1 MEGVVKSRLATLL
14 LILGLLITGTTAI
27 VAYLARTVLDEEA
40 FSSRVVDALQ
50 RPAASAYVAQRIADG
65 VVAANRDLTGIK
77 PVIATFAQ
85 AMVNSSAFQALVQR
99 AAREAHHVLFS
110 EGAENVM
117 LSVPDVGVLLRGT
130 LETVS
135 PELAKKVPADIRTV
149 IDTRIKGAVA
159 TRVVSILRAAVRV
172 RLIARFGMLFGL
184 LLVGLGVALA
194 PRRRQALLNAGT
206 GLLAVAAV
214 LGLLGPMGRA
224 AITGAFAE
232 PQLSAALGD
241 VWSAFAS
248 GLAPWAIGLGI
259 VAVIVVASAGA
270 LMDRAQLRQAVLRAL
285 SEVGGTQATPRR
297 EAARLALVLVLG
309 AFAVAAPLDTLAALT
324 VAAGV
329 LLLVAA
335 VFGLVGLAAPHGL
348 ATADTTPVRFNP
360 ALSVAVAVVILT
372 AAGMGAAAMAVRF
385 RPEGVEAAEG
395 GVLEC
400 NGAAALC
407 DRRLDQVTF
416 AGAHNAMGSADNPHW
431 LFPNQDV
438 NVARLL
444 QKGVRA
450 FMLDVWNGHV
460 VDNVVKTD
468 FASEDDRKKFEKA
481 IGPEAF
487 AAAMRIRDR
496 LVGEGGPIGVYM
508 CHGFCE
514 LGAMPFDTALSQF
527 KQFLVKNPDE
537 VVLVI
542 LEDYVAPAEVDS
554 AVQRAGLLPYAYRG
568 PSKGPLPTLRELIA
582 ANQRLFIMGE
592 HNTDSIPWYYPA
604 YQVMQETPY
613 TFEAPEDFSCKPNR
627 GEPGNPL
634 LLVNHWIE
642 TTPAPRP
649 SNAALVNAEPALLA
663 RARECKRVRGKVPNV
678 IAVDFAATGDVVAAA
693 AVLNGLAPPT
703 APGGAP

>member
-1 MEGVVKSRLATLL
+1 MKSRIANVV
-14 LILGLLITGTTAI
+14 LILGLLTTGTTAI
-27 VAYLARTVLDEEA
+27 VAYLARTVLDEDA
-40 FSSRVVDALQ
+40 FSSRVVSALQ
-50 RPAASAYVAQRIADG
+50 RPAASAFVAQRIADA

-85 AMVNSSAFQALVQR
+85 AMVASTPFQALVKR

-110 EGAENVM
+110 QGAENVM

-149 IDTRIKGAVA
+149 IDTRIRGTIA
-159 TRVVSILRAAVRV
+159 TRVVGILRTALRV
-172 RLIARFGMLFGL
+172 RLIARFGMIFGL
-184 LLVGLGVALA
+184 LLVGLGVTLA

-214 LGLLGPMGRA
+214 LGLIGPMGRA
-224 AITGAFAE
+224 AITGAFAD

-248 GLAPWAIGLGI
+248 GLAPWATGLGI
-259 VAVIVVASAGA
+259 VAIIVIAGAGA
-270 LMDRAQLRQAVLRAL
+270 LLDRAQLRSAVGRAL
-285 SEVGGTQATPRR
+285 REVGSPQTTPRR
-297 EAARLALVLVLG
+297 EAARLALVLVIG
-309 AFAVAAPLDTLAALT
+309 AFAVAAPGATLATFT
-324 VAAGV
+324 VVAGV

-335 VFGLVGLAAPHGL
+335 VFGIVGLVAPRGL

-360 ALSVAVAVVILT
+360 ALSVALGVVVLS
-372 AAGMGAAAMAVRF
+372 AAGMAGAALALRF
-385 RPEGVEAAEG
+385 SPKAAVEAADA
-395 GVLEC
+395 VLEC
-400 NGAAALC
+400 NGAVALC
-407 DRRLDQVTF
+407 DRRLDQVTL

-431 LFPNQDV
+431 MFPNQDK

-444 QKGVRA
+444 ERGVRA

-468 FASEDDRKKFEKA
+468 FANEDDRKKFEKA

-496 LVGEGGPIGVYM
+496 LVGEGGPVGLYM

-514 LGAMPFDTALSQF
+514 LGALPFDTALAQL
-527 KQFLVKNPDE
+527 KRFLVANPDE
-537 VVLVI
+537 VVLVV
-542 LEDYVAPAEVDS
+542 LEDYVTPAEVDT
-554 AVQRAGLLPYAYRG
+554 AVQRSGLLPYLYRG
-568 PSKGPLPTLRELIA
+568 PSKGPLPTLRDLIGT
-582 ANQRLFIMGE
+582 NQRLFLMGE

-613 TFEAPEDFSCKPNR
+613 TFENPEEFSCKPNR
-627 GEPGNPL
+627 GDPGNPL

-642 TTPAPRP
+642 STPAPRP
-649 SNAALVNAEPALLA
+649 SNAEIVNAEPVLLA
-663 RARECKRVRGKVPNV
+663 RAAECKRVRGKVPNV
-678 IAVDFAATGDVVAAA
+678 IAVDFAATGDVIQAA
-693 AVLNGLAPPT
+693 AVLNGLAPPA
-703 APGGAP
+703 APKPAP

>member
-1 MEGVVKSRLATLL
+1 MKSRIANLL
-14 LILGLLITGTTAI
+14 LILGLLVTGTMAI
-27 VAYLARTVLDEEA
+27 VAYLSRTVLDEDA
-40 FSSRVVDALQ
+40 FSSRVVSALQ
-50 RPAASAYVAQRIADG
+50 RPAASAFVAQRIADG

-85 AMVNSSAFQALVQR
+85 AMVNSSPFRALVQR
-99 AAREAHHVLFS
+99 AAREAHHALFS
-110 EGAENVM
+110 QGAANIM

-130 LETVS
+130 LETIS
-135 PELAKKVPADIRTV
+135 PEIAKKVPTDIRTV
-149 IDTRIKGAVA
+149 IDTEIRGTVA
-159 TRVVSILRAAVRV
+159 TRVVNLLRAAVRI
-172 RLIARFGMLFGL
+172 RLAARFGMLFGL

-214 LGLLGPMGRA
+214 LGLLGPMGHA
-224 AITGAFAE
+224 AITGAFAD
-232 PQLSAALGD
+232 PPLSAALGD

-248 GLAPWAIGLGI
+248 GLTPWALGLGI
-259 VAVIVVASAGA
+259 VAVIVIAGAGA
-270 LMDRAQLRQAVLRAL
+270 LMDRAQLRAAVGRAL
-285 SEVGGTQATPRR
+285 SEIATPQPTPRR

-309 AFAVAAPLDTLAALT
+309 GFAVAAPGATLATLT
-324 VAAGV
+324 VVAGV

-335 VFGLVGLAAPHGL
+335 VFGVVGLVAPRGL
-348 ATADTTPVRFNP
+348 ATADATPVRFNP

-372 AAGMGAAAMAVRF
+372 AAGMGGAALALRF
-385 RPEGVEAAEG
+385 RPKVETATAG
-395 GVLEC
+395 ALLEC

-407 DRRLDQVTF
+407 DRRLDQVTL

-431 LFPNQDV
+431 MFPNQDQ

-450 FMLDVWNGHV
+450 FMLDVWHGHV

-468 FASEDDRKKFEKA
+468 FANEDDRKKFEKA

-496 LVGEGGPIGVYM
+496 LVGEGGPIGLYM

-514 LGAMPFDTALSQF
+514 LGAMPFDTALSQLRT
-527 KQFLVKNPDE
+527 FLVNNPDE

-542 LEDYVAPAEVDS
+542 LEDYVTPAEVDT
-554 AVQRAGLLPYAYRG
+554 AVRRAGLLPYLYRG
-568 PSKGPLPTLRELIA
+568 PSKAPLPTLRGLIGT
-582 ANQRLFIMGE
+582 NQRLFLMGE

-604 YQVMQETPY
+604 FQVMQETPY
-613 TFEAPEDFSCKPNR
+613 TFEKPEDFSCTPNR
-627 GEPGNPL
+627 GDPGNAL

-642 TTPAPRP
+642 STPAPRP
-649 SNAALVNAEPALLA
+649 SNAEIVNAEPVLLA
-663 RARECKRVRGKVPNV
+663 RARECKRVRGKLPNV
-678 IAVDFAATGDVVAAA
+678 IAVDFAATGDVVQAA
-693 AVLNGLAPPT
+693 AVLNGLAPPA
-703 APGGAP
+703 APKPAP

>member
-1 MEGVVKSRLATLL
+1 VKSRLATAL
-14 LILGLLITGTTAI
+14 LILGLLVTGTTAI
-27 VAYLARTVLDEEA
+27 VAYLARTVLDEDA
-40 FSSRVVDALQ
+40 FSSRVVSALQ
-50 RPAASAYVAQRIADG
+50 RPAASAFVAQRIADG
-65 VVAANRDLTGIK
+65 VIAANRDLTGIR
-77 PVIATFAQ
+77 PVITTFAQ
-85 AMVNSSAFQALVQR
+85 AMVTSTPFQALVKR

-130 LETVS
+130 LETIS
-135 PELAKKVPADIRTV
+135 PEIAKKVPADIRTV
-149 IDTRIKGAVA
+149 IDTRLRGAVA
-159 TRVVSILRAAVRV
+159 TRVVGILRAALRI
-172 RLIARFGMLFGL
+172 RLVARFGMIFGL

-224 AITGAFAE
+224 TITGAFAD
-232 PQLSAALGD
+232 PRLSAALGD

-248 GLAPWAIGLGI
+248 GLTPWATGLG
-259 VAVIVVASAGA
+259 VVAIIIIAGAGA
-270 LMDRAQLRQAVLRAL
+270 LLDRAQLRVAVGRAL
-285 SEVGGTQATPRR
+285 GEISAPQPTPWR
-297 EAARLALVLVLG
+297 EAARLVLVLLLG
-309 AFAVAAPLDTLAALT
+309 GFAVAAPGVTLATLT

-335 VFGLVGLAAPHGL
+335 VFGVVGLIAPHGL
-348 ATADTTPVRFNP
+348 AATDTTPVRFNP
-360 ALSVAVAVVILT
+360 ALSVALAVVLLT
-372 AAGMGAAAMAVRF
+372 AAGMGASAVALRF
-385 RPEGVEAAEG
+385 RPKAQAETTDA
-395 GVLEC
+395 VLEC
-400 NGAAALC
+400 NGATALC
-407 DRRLDQVTF
+407 DRRLDQVTL

-431 LFPNQDV
+431 MFPNQDQ

-444 QKGVRA
+444 KRGVRA
-450 FMLDVWNGHV
+450 FMLDVWNGHLV
-460 VDNVVKTD
+460 GDVVKTD

-487 AAAMRIRDR
+487 AAGMRIRER
-496 LVGEGGPIGVYM
+496 LVGEGGPIGIYM

-527 KQFLVKNPDE
+527 KQFLVENPDE

-542 LEDYVAPAEVDS
+542 LEDYVTPAEVDT
-554 AVQRAGLLPYAYRG
+554 AIQRSGLLPYLYRG
-568 PSKGPLPTLRELIA
+568 PSKAPLPTLRELIGS
-582 ANQRLFIMGE
+582 NQRLFLMGE

-613 TFEAPEDFSCKPNR
+613 TFEKPEDFSCRPNR

-642 TTPAPRP
+642 STPAPRP
-649 SNAALVNAEPALLA
+649 SNAVIVNAEPVLLA
-663 RARECKRVRGKVPNV
+663 RARECKRVRGKLPNV
-678 IAVDFAATGDVVAAA
+678 IAVDFAATGDVVQAA
-693 AVLNGLAPPT
+693 AVLNGLAPPA
-703 APGGAP
+703 APKQTP